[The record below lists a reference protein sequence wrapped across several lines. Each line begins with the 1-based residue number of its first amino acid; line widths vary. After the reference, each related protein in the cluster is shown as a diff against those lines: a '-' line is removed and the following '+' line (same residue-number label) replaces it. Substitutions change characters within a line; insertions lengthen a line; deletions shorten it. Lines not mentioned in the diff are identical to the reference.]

1 MFVRIDSHAALLPC
15 EVREIVG
22 CSQLP
27 AITAVVKPTERGRS
41 QVPDQLAFGAL
52 HELLSPDEREYC
64 SVPSEAH
71 LQRDRLLARA
81 LVRTTLARYCSDG
94 VR

>member
-1 MFVRIDSHAALLPC
+1 M
-15 EVREIVG
+15 
-22 CSQLP
+22 
-27 AITAVVKPTERGRS
+27 
-41 QVPDQLAFGAL
+41 PDELAFGTL

-64 SVPSEAH
+64 AQPSEAH

-81 LVRTTLARYCSDG
+81 LVRTTLARYCSNG

>member
-1 MFVRIDSHAALLPC
+1 M
-15 EVREIVG
+15 
-22 CSQLP
+22 
-27 AITAVVKPTERGRS
+27 
-41 QVPDQLAFGAL
+41 PDQLAFGAL
-52 HELLSPDEREYC
+52 HGLLSPDEREYC
-64 SVPSEAH
+64 CLPSEAH

>member
-1 MFVRIDSHAALLPC
+1 M
-15 EVREIVG
+15 
-22 CSQLP
+22 
-27 AITAVVKPTERGRS
+27 VKPAEHGRP
-41 QVPDQLAFGAL
+41 QVPDELAFGTL

-64 SVPSEAH
+64 ALPSEAH

-81 LVRTTLARYCSDG
+81 LVRTTLARYCSNG